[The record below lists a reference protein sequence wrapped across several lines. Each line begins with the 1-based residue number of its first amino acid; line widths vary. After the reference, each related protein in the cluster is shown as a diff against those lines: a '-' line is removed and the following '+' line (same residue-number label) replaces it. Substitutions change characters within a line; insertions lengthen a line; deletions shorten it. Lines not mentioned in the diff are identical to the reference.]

1 MAGLT
6 TLLFGGLAVL
16 ALLNWI
22 KVLAIFPALPGS
34 MCTLLLGVLM
44 LSIHHSF
51 TPLPSYPLTL
61 AIPCRL
67 TSRVHVHDLT
77 SRIS

>member
-22 KVLAIFPALPGS
+22 KVLAICPALPGS
-34 MCTLLLGVLM
+34 ICAGVL
-44 LSIHHSF
+44 LNVRALSF
-51 TPLPSYPLTL
+51 TPHPPPPLGH
-61 AIPCRL
+61 AMPCRL
-67 TSRVHVHDLT
+67 TTCVHMRGLT